1 MKNKYIIY
9 FYNMAII
16 VFVGLYIIDI
26 PSPSEIITEKYN
38 LELSE
43 NFEYLFL
50 DFLLKLY
57 FEEKRII
64 MK

>member
-9 FYNMAII
+9 FFIILTII

-38 LELSE
+38 LEL
-43 NFEYLFL
+43 
-50 DFLLKLY
+50 K
-57 FEEKRII
+57 
-64 MK
+64 